1 MNSESQ
7 PTFRAA
13 IKEYSTI
20 AFRLWPALKLALCNL
35 AEVEQPPKDSML
47 PILPY
52 SNMSNSEFVNAIAEG
67 LTNYIE
73 SIILYIEITM

>member
-1 MNSESQ
+1 MHPESQ

-47 PILPY
+47 PLLPY
-52 SNMSNSEFVNAIAEG
+52 SSMSNSEFVDGLAEG

-73 SIILYIEITM
+73 STI